1 MNAMSHIKVVLMD
14 TRYEY
19 LLRKN
24 IKILITFS
32 WALSDLS
39 LVQGAFEMVFILLEF
54 LSGL

>member
-1 MNAMSHIKVVLMD
+1 MSHIKVVLMD